1 MEASLTCT
9 VWTCGDWMTEGWAA
23 WITPCTWTVWPLG
36 SCTSVTVGLL
46 EETWAAAID
55 AWNTQPHRH
64 RGDKQ
69 ISYFSW
75 SVKTSVFTWARV
87 MCWASDSATA
97 VSPLCCVSAPA
108 SMIIQS
114 LQTAGNKLAVHLL
127 SCTWRITST
136 TCSNTHTP
144 LLIFWRRVWLS
155 PTC

>member
-55 AWNTQPHRH
+55 AWNTRPHRH

-69 ISYFSW
+69 IWDFRW
-75 SVKTSVFTWARV
+75 SVKTTVDLPGPGWCAGPQTLLFHHFAVCLHQPPWYFKVCKQQETSV
-87 MCWASDSATA
+87 
-97 VSPLCCVSAPA
+97 LCAFKV
-108 SMIIQS
+108 
-114 LQTAGNKLAVHLL
+114 THGELL
-127 SCTWRITST
+127 RPHAA
-136 TCSNTHTP
+136 THTHA
-144 LLIFWRRVWLS
+144 LHTIIDILKEGVA
-155 PTC
+155 